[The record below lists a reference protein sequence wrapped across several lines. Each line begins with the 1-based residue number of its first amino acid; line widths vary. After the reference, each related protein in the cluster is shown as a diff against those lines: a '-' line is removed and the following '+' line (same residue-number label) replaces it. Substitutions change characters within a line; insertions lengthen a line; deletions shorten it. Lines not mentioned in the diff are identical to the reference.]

1 MSIKL
6 FLPDSLSHLAKGE
19 NFFEVNG
26 KTVGECLDQLVSL
39 FPVMKQVFF
48 YDSRDRLQPTIKV
61 LVNQESTDP
70 EGLAKRLND
79 GDEIQ
84 IKTERH

>member
-1 MSIKL
+1 MSIKV
-6 FLPDSLSHLAKGE
+6 FLSDSLSYLAKGE
-19 NFFEVNG
+19 ILFEVNG

-39 FPVMKQVFF
+39 VPAMKQVLF

-61 LVNQESTDP
+61 LVNQESTGA
-70 EGLAKRLND
+70 EVLVKKLHD

-84 IKTERH
+84 IKAERH